1 MAPST
6 QRPVVVAR
14 VSFESTRHGPH
25 CLAET
30 YARIVPIRRELVRAG
45 AKTEPEPTA
54 RPTATGRAEHG

>member
-25 CLAET
+25 CLAEA
-30 YARIVPIRRELVRAG
+30 YARIVPITRKPVRTN
-45 AKTEPEPTA
+45 AKVGPEAAAP
-54 RPTATGRAEHG
+54 PATTRRAEHG

>member
-25 CLAET
+25 CLAEA
-30 YARIVPIRRELVRAG
+30 YARIVPIRRKLVRAG
-45 AKTEPEPTA
+45 AKAEPEPTA

>member
-1 MAPST
+1 MTPST

-30 YARIVPIRRELVRAG
+30 YARIVPIRRKLVRAK
-45 AKTEPEPTA
+45 AEPEPTA
-54 RPTATGRAEHG
+54 QPTATGRAEHG

>member
-30 YARIVPIRRELVRAG
+30 YARIGPTRRKPARAK
-45 AKTEPEPTA
+45 AEPEPTA
-54 RPTATGRAEHG
+54 RPTATGRVEHG

>member
-30 YARIVPIRRELVRAG
+30 YARIVPIRRKLARAK
-45 AKTEPEPTA
+45 AEPERTA
-54 RPTATGRAEHG
+54 RPTATGRVEHG

>member
-30 YARIVPIRRELVRAG
+30 YARIVPITRKLVRASVKAASEAAAQPG
-45 AKTEPEPTA
+45 T
-54 RPTATGRAEHG
+54 TGRAEHG

>member
-30 YARIVPIRRELVRAG
+30 YARIVPITRKLARTT
-45 AKTEPEPTA
+45 AKTRPEAAVQPA
-54 RPTATGRAEHG
+54 STGRAEHG

>member
-14 VSFESTRHGPH
+14 VSFESTRHGPP

-45 AKTEPEPTA
+45 AEAEPEPTA
-54 RPTATGRAEHG
+54 QPTTTGRAEHG